1 MNINE
6 TFIQNIQK
14 NEKLMIFCNKI
25 LTYNFIFDNEV
36 SRSMF
41 FVSLISADCLVDEHQ
56 CDETIKIATFILDNI
71 DLFILEDD
79 IKDFV
84 IKSSKDA
91 IEIAKRDKKEFQKI
105 NRITMEDNKTTTHYT
120 LFSNQSKTGFS
131 GYDESSTTNKS
142 IVILLN

>member
-25 LTYNFIFDNEV
+25 LAYNFIFNNEV

-56 CDETIKIATFILDNI
+56 CDETIKTAKFILYNI
-71 DLFILEDD
+71 DLFILEDNV
-79 IKDFV
+79 KDFV
-84 IKSSKDA
+84 IKYSKDA
-91 IEIAKRDKKEFQKI
+91 IRIAEKDKKEFQKI
-105 NRITMEDNKTTTHYT
+105 NKNT
-120 LFSNQSKTGFS
+120 
-131 GYDESSTTNKS
+131 
-142 IVILLN
+142 